1 MNVHRVSKIQTLQDF
16 GQVVVVWLLDCLV
29 LCVRNPDKV
38 RILDALTLT
47 RSVRFWANKESDI
60 QNSDESRFWTS
71 YFQMSTVMGIKLV
84 NTFCFSVY
92 LVYVD
97 H

>member
-1 MNVHRVSKIQTLQDF
+1 MYIVSKIQTLQDF

-47 RSVRFWANKESDI
+47 SSVRFWANKESDI
-60 QNSDESRFWTS
+60 RMTTS
-71 YFQMSTVMGIKLV
+71 PEFR
-84 NTFCFSVY
+84 
-92 LVYVD
+92 
-97 H
+97 